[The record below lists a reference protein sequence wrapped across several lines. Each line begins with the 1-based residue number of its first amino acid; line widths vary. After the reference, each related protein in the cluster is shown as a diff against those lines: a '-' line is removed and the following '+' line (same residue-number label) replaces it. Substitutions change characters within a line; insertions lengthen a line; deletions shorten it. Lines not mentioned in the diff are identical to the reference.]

1 MWHPSP
7 APGSLVSPVGK
18 PRRGL
23 RSPCAGLEHVVERYE
38 QATGPQRPRVL
49 GRPATG
55 SVQCQ
60 AVLAMTVSQFRSAL
74 SEASNVATSTSTL
87 LRRADK

>member
-1 MWHPSP
+1 MWHPWP
-7 APGSLVSPVGK
+7 TPGSLVSPVGK

-49 GRPATG
+49 GPVTG

-60 AVLAMTVSQFRSAL
+60 AVLAMTVSQFRSGL